1 MKNEID
7 TPEDWKM
14 DGEWFE
20 DYDGFLFIIPKPD
33 VVAEIEGP
41 DGILLDA
48 INAACRDHG
57 ELTDLDCEKL
67 ELKRIPYCLKRWD
80 CKCGYY
86 HA

>member
-1 MKNEID
+1 MKNKIN
-7 TPEDWKM
+7 TSEDWNM
-14 DGEWFE
+14 NSEWFE
-20 DYDGFLFIIPKPD
+20 DSEGFLFIVPKSD

-57 ELTDLDCEKL
+57 ELTDTDCEKL
-67 ELKRIPYCLKRWD
+67 KLKRIPNCLKRWD
-80 CKCGYY
+80 NKCGYY